1 MGIYSVYLSVFNY
14 LADIYGPYASSAL
27 AAQSFCRNISG
38 GVLPLVNN
46 DMFRNLT
53 YQGASSLLGGLGLL
67 LTMVPWALVLFGPR
81 IRGRSRFAG
90 GV

>member
-1 MGIYSVYLSVFNY
+1 MGIYSVYLSVLNY

-67 LTMVPWALVLFGPR
+67 LTMVPWVLVLFGPR
-81 IRGRSRFAG
+81 IRGRSRVAS